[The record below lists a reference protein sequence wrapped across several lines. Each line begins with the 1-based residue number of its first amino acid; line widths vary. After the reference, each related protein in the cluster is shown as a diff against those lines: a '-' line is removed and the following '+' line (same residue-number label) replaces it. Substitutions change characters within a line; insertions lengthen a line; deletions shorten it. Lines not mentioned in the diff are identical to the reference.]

1 MPKKSQSAVEFV
13 VLASFMFLVILS
25 LLAIISSTVIE
36 AKEEGS
42 RKIAGDIA
50 EFVYKEIETAKSVR
64 DGYMRI
70 FYVPQAVNGIN
81 YYINITDSRELT
93 VNYLDNEHVRFL
105 PSNVSGNLSKGPNQ
119 IRKINGVIY
128 VQPVSIS

>member
-1 MPKKSQSAVEFV
+1 
-13 VLASFMFLVILS
+13 
-25 LLAIISSTVIE
+25 
-36 AKEEGS
+36 
-42 RKIAGDIA
+42 
-50 EFVYKEIETAKSVR
+50 
-64 DGYMRI
+64 MRI